1 MFGSD
6 LLFCSLD
13 ETLELVAAFN
23 TLVGKGAFI
32 TEHAAKAIHLF
43 TGGHV
48 GFIRKA
54 LEALYEY
61 SRDRTSFDEVN
72 IFQYLLSAGMV
83 RALCG
88 TRSAPD
94 FSDLPFKC
102 KDLLKRIINTS
113 GEKYEVAITSD
124 ELETVHTLMKRNM
137 IRWCNNAS
145 SEVAFVCPA
154 IEHMAISNIYSS
166 TMRPIDEPDNLDE
179 FLLKCIPAFR
189 SDFLSANLGRDDTTA
204 LLEPVW
210 QAELFH
216 NATSI
221 LTPTSYIHP
230 SVGRTFGST
239 GMVDFYV
246 NGSKKWLIE
255 ITREGDR
262 LPQHADKFS
271 KGTDLYACIR

>member
-1 MFGSD
+1 
-6 LLFCSLD
+6 
-13 ETLELVAAFN
+13 
-23 TLVGKGAFI
+23 
-32 TEHAAKAIHLF
+32 
-43 TGGHV
+43 
-48 GFIRKA
+48 
-54 LEALYEY
+54 
-61 SRDRTSFDEVN
+61 
-72 IFQYLLSAGMV
+72 
-83 RALCG
+83 
-88 TRSAPD
+88 
-94 FSDLPFKC
+94 
-102 KDLLKRIINTS
+102 
-113 GEKYEVAITSD
+113 
-124 ELETVHTLMKRNM
+124 MKRNM

-154 IEHMAISNIYSS
+154 IEHMVISNIYSS
-166 TMRPIDEPDNLDE
+166 TMRPIDEPDNLEE

-204 LLEPVW
+204 LLAPVW

-271 KGTDLYACIR
+271 KGTGLYACIPWTARVILDFRAVRPKKKTVDKYGPLVWFVVYGSNYKSATIVRKDVSDVQVQFRLPNEGETALASLLTKMTPSDALNLLLAKLSIGEKKALIDQLST